1 MSIPR
6 VLLVA
11 FPVVVLAMSAA
22 EARDIE
28 NACNK
33 SSRRGVSSQL
43 CGCIQSVADQTLTG
57 RGDQKLAAK
66 FFADPQMAQ
75 DIRQSDRRSH
85 SEFWQRYR
93 IFGNVAQQRCS

>member
-6 VLLVA
+6 ALLVA
-11 FPVVVLAMSAA
+11 LPVVMLAMSAA

-33 SSRRGVSSQL
+33 SSRRGVSSSL

-75 DIRQSDRRSH
+75 DIRQSERRSH
-85 SEFWQRYR
+85 EAFWQRYR
-93 IFGNVAQQRCS
+93 LFGATAQQKCS